1 MARQAKKEN
10 TENMDATVPDQP
22 DVETIAS
29 ENTAENIVP
38 QSEQNANTEEASAKA
53 DDFPSRASGAG
64 ANEGSGE
71 TSLPGGGAGAES
83 PLEPD
88 TSVNSPAGNA
98 RVALESLAVL
108 ANRHRVPGWQQAAL
122 MRMMG
127 WDDGKMVTD
136 AEYRMALDKLRSR
149 RLGGGRLA

>member
-10 TENMDATVPDQP
+10 TENMDQP
-22 DVETIAS
+22 EVETIAS

-38 QSEQNANTEEASAKA
+38 QSEQNANTEEGK
-53 DDFPSRASGAG
+53 D
-64 ANEGSGE
+64 EGRI
-71 TSLPGGGAGAES
+71 ES
-83 PLEPD
+83 PETGDEDKARENEPG
-88 TSVNSPAGNA
+88 PEAERPQA
-98 RVALESLAVL
+98 PLLESIAILSD
-108 ANRHRVPGWQQAAL
+108 RHRVPGWQQAAL

-149 RLGGGRLA
+149 RLGVGRLA

>member
-38 QSEQNANTEEASAKA
+38 QPEQNANTEEGK
-53 DDFPSRASGAG
+53 D
-64 ANEGSGE
+64 EGRI
-71 TSLPGGGAGAES
+71 ES
-83 PLEPD
+83 PETGDEDKAQKNEPG
-88 TSVNSPAGNA
+88 PEAKRPQA
-98 RVALESLAVL
+98 PLLESIAILS
-108 ANRHRVPGWQQAAL
+108 NRHRIPGWQQAAL

-127 WDDGKMVTD
+127 WDDGKAVSD
-136 AEYRMALDKLRSR
+136 EEYRDALDRLRSR

>member
-10 TENMDATVPDQP
+10 TENMDQP
-22 DVETIAS
+22 EVETIAS

-38 QSEQNANTEEASAKA
+38 QSEQNANTEEGK
-53 DDFPSRASGAG
+53 D
-64 ANEGSGE
+64 EGRI
-71 TSLPGGGAGAES
+71 ES
-83 PLEPD
+83 PETGDEDKARENEP
-88 TSVNSPAGNA
+88 VPEAERPQA
-98 RVALESLAVL
+98 PLLESIAILSD
-108 ANRHRVPGWQQAAL
+108 RHRVPGWQQAAL

>member
-10 TENMDATVPDQP
+10 TENTDQP
-22 DVETIAS
+22 EVETIAS
-29 ENTAENIVP
+29 ENTAENTVP
-38 QSEQNANTEEASAKA
+38 HSEQNANAREEEKGEGGTAA
-53 DDFPSRASGAG
+53 DDVEHAGFCQLAGFEGATEIP
-64 ANEGSGE
+64 EGE
-71 TSLPGGGAGAES
+71 AYEIEVTYQPQ
-83 PLEPD
+83 
-88 TSVNSPAGNA
+88 
-98 RVALESLAVL
+98 LESLAVL
-108 ANRHRVPGWQQAAL
+108 ADRHRVAGWQQAAL